1 MKHFEL
7 KEFDSPDSPGSG
19 IKMNR
24 EFLAKLDF
32 ARDDAD
38 IPFIITSGYRT
49 KEHNERVGGIDS
61 SAHTKGYAA
70 DIACRDSRS
79 RHIIV
84 TSLILAGFDR
94 IGIANTFIHVDSCPE
109 KPKNVIW
116 VY

>member
-1 MKHFEL
+1 MKHFKL
-7 KEFDSPDSPGSG
+7 KEFDSPDAPGSG

-24 EFLAKLDF
+24 DFLAKLDF
-32 ARDDAD
+32 ARHDAD

-49 KEHNERVGGIDS
+49 KEHNELVGGVDS

-70 DIACRDSRS
+70 DISCRDSRS
-79 RHIIV
+79 RYIIIS
-84 TSLILAGFDR
+84 SLQKAGFNR
-94 IGIANTFIHVDSCPE
+94 IGIASTFIHVDDDPD